1 MPSSQILIIL
11 IAILLIG
18 VLILLIILNKK
29 SKNIDALYK
38 KNKILERS
46 SEYSKDGLLVIT
58 QAKEIITFN
67 DVAKQLFF
75 LYNQELGKAVIL
87 KMSDGKMESINT
99 LIKANKERLE
109 HFKSFSVEATLLKKR
124 TEIPVRILF
133 EAYSVSKKS
142 SEYDTIIIISDISQE
157 LMVTKHRHRD
167 LLTNLPNQSQAM
179 LDIGVFMNKMNTT
192 NKKFGLVL
200 LEIDHFS
207 DIRAILG
214 HISTDLLIGKIVESL
229 KYFAREI
236 DSSVYQM
243 TRNNFLLLIP
253 EITTEIEVKDIIKI
267 IRNDLSNLLDNEVTN
282 IDLTFSTGVSFFP
295 LSGNGI
301 DMLIDNTYK
310 ALAKAEEKGN
320 GHIVIDYEMSLD
332 KDKNHELKLF
342 TQMND
347 ALENNQFEL
356 YYQPYIDMNSGAIE
370 GAEALIR
377 WKHPDRGLISPI
389 EFIPL
394 AEKTGFIIELGKF
407 VVEEAVKQQK
417 KWELFDFHKLPIA
430 INLSLREIE
439 SGDMV
444 DFVAKL
450 LNKYQINPALLN
462 FEITENIGMVN
473 AEVAK
478 KEFIALKKLGVSLAL
493 DDFGTGYASFSY
505 LRDFPLD
512 ILKID
517 LAFISN
523 IIENEEHQKIVKA
536 MVNLGHNFDLKVI
549 AKGIEDKETHDLIQS
564 YKCDMAQG
572 YYFSK
577 PLPVFEFQELIRKE
591 L

>member
-11 IAILLIG
+11 IIVLSIG
-18 VLILLIILNKK
+18 VLILFIILHKK
-29 SKNIDALYK
+29 SKKINNLYK
-38 KNKILERS
+38 NNKILELS

-58 QAKEIITFN
+58 KSKKIITYNNIAKE
-67 DVAKQLFF
+67 LFS
-75 LYNQELGKAVIL
+75 LYNDELNKAVIL

-99 LIKANKERLE
+99 LVKANIERLE
-109 HFKSFSVEATLLKKR
+109 HFNSFSIEATLLKKR
-124 TEIPVRILF
+124 TEIPVRIIF
-133 EAYSVSKKS
+133 ETLSLSKKS
-142 SEYDTIIIISDISQE
+142 SEYDIIIIINDISQE
-157 LMVTKHRHRD
+157 LMVTKYKNRD

-179 LDIGVFMNKMNTT
+179 LDIGHFINKMNLSSQ
-192 NKKFGLVL
+192 KFGLVL

-243 TRNNFLLLIP
+243 TKHNFLLLIP
-253 EITTEIEVKDIIKI
+253 DITTEVEVKDIIKI
-267 IRNDLSNLLDNEVTN
+267 IRNDLSNLLNNEITH

-295 LSGNGI
+295 LSGNGV

-320 GHIVIDYEMSLD
+320 GHIVIDYDMSLD

-342 TQMND
+342 NQMND
-347 ALENNQFEL
+347 ALKNNQFEL
-356 YYQPYIDMNSGAIE
+356 YYQPYIDMNSGSIE

-377 WKHPDRGLISPI
+377 WKHPEKGLISPI
-389 EFIPL
+389 DFIPL

-407 VVEEAVKQQK
+407 VIEEAIKQQK

-439 SGDMV
+439 TGDMV

-478 KEFIALKKLGVSLAL
+478 REFIALKKLGVSLAL

-505 LRDFPLD
+505 LKDFPLD

-517 LAFISN
+517 LGFISN
-523 IIENEEHQKIVKA
+523 IVENEEHQKIVKA
-536 MVNLGHNFDLKVI
+536 MVTLGHNFNLKVI
-549 AKGIEDKETHDLIQS
+549 AKGIEDKGTHDLIQS

-577 PLPVFEFQELIRKE
+577 PLPVFEFQELIRK
-591 L
+591 

>member
-253 EITTEIEVKDIIKI
+253 DITTEIEVKDIIKI

>member
-1 MPSSQILIIL
+1 MASSQILIIF
-11 IAILLIG
+11 ITILSIV
-18 VLILLIILNKK
+18 VLILFIILNKK
-29 SKNIDALYK
+29 SKKADDLYK
-38 KNKILERS
+38 KNKILERLS
-46 SEYSKDGLLVIT
+46 KYSENGLVVIGSNGEINT
-58 QAKEIITFN
+58 LNDIAKE
-67 DVAKQLFF
+67 LFH
-75 LYNQELGKAVIL
+75 LSYSEVDKAIIL
-87 KMSDGKMESINT
+87 KMSDGKMESIST
-99 LIKANKERLE
+99 LIKDNKERLE
-109 HFKSFSVEATLLKKR
+109 HLKYFSIEATLLKKR
-124 TEIPVRILF
+124 TEIPVRIHF
-133 EAYSVSKKS
+133 EAYSISKKS
-142 SEYDTIIIISDISQE
+142 TKYDILIIISDISQE
-157 LMVTKHRHRD
+157 LIVTEYRNRD
-167 LLTNLPNQSQAM
+167 LLTNLPNQNKAM
-179 LDIGVFMNKMNTT
+179 LDIGIFMNKMNTT

-200 LEIDHFS
+200 LGIDHFS

-214 HISTDLLIGKIVESL
+214 HISTDILIGKIVESL

-243 TRNNFLLLIP
+243 TKNNFLLLIP
-253 EITTEIEVKDIIKI
+253 DITTETEVRDIIKMI
-267 IRNDLSNLLDNEVTN
+267 KNDLNKLLDSEVTG
-282 IDLTFSTGVSFFP
+282 IDLTFSIGASFFP
-295 LSGNGI
+295 LSGNGV

-310 ALAKAEEKGN
+310 ALAKAEENGN
-320 GHIVIDYEMSLD
+320 GHIIIDYEMSLD
-332 KDKNHELKLF
+332 KEKNNELKLF

-347 ALENNQFEL
+347 ALKNNQFEL
-356 YYQPYIDMNSGAIE
+356 YYQPYIDINSGYIE

-377 WKHPDRGLISPI
+377 WKHPNRGLISPI

-407 VVEEAVKQQK
+407 VVEEAIKQQK

-439 SGDMV
+439 TGDMV

-450 LNKYQINPALLN
+450 LDKYQINPELLN

-517 LAFISN
+517 LKFISD
-523 IIENEEHQKIVKA
+523 IIGNKEHQKIVKA
-536 MVNLGHNFDLKVI
+536 MVNLGHNFNLKVI
-549 AKGIEDKETHDLIQS
+549 AKGIEDKETYNLIQS
-564 YKCDMAQG
+564 YNCDMAQG

-591 L
+591 T

>member
-1 MPSSQILIIL
+1 MLSSQILLII
-11 IAILLIG
+11 IAILSIG
-18 VLILLIILNKK
+18 VLTLLSILYKK
-29 SKNIDALYK
+29 SKLENGLNRKI
-38 KNKILERS
+38 KILERS
-46 SEYSKDGLLVIT
+46 SEYSEDGLLVIT
-58 QAKEIITFN
+58 KSQELITFN
-67 DVAKQLFF
+67 DMAKQLFL
-75 LYNQELGKAVIL
+75 LYNKELAKAVIL
-87 KMSDGKMESINT
+87 KMSDGKMESINS
-99 LIKANKERLE
+99 LIKANRERLE

-124 TEIPVRILF
+124 KEIAVRISF
-133 EAYSVSKKS
+133 EAYFISEKS
-142 SEYDTIIIISDISQE
+142 SEYDIIVIIRDISQE
-157 LMVTKHRHRD
+157 LLVTKHRHRD

-192 NKKFGLVL
+192 GKKFGLVL
-200 LEIDHFS
+200 LGIDHFS

-214 HISTDLLIGKIVESL
+214 HRSTDLLIGKIVESL
-229 KYFAREI
+229 RYFAREI

-253 EITTEIEVKDIIKI
+253 DITKEDEVKKIIKT
-267 IRNDLSNLLDNEVTN
+267 IRDDLSTLLDSEVTHV
-282 IDLTFSTGVSFFP
+282 DLTFSTGVSFFP
-295 LSGNGI
+295 VSGNGI
-301 DMLIDNTYK
+301 DMLIDNAYK

-332 KDKNHELKLF
+332 RTNNSELHLF
-342 TQMND
+342 TQMNNAIKD
-347 ALENNQFEL
+347 NQFEL
-356 YYQPYIDMNSGAIE
+356 YYQPYIDMNSGAIQ

-377 WKHPDRGLISPI
+377 WRHPDKGLISPM

-407 VVEEAVKQQK
+407 VVEEAIKQQK
-417 KWELFDFHKLPIA
+417 KWELFEFHELPIA

-439 SGDMV
+439 TGDMV
-444 DFVAKL
+444 EFVDNL
-450 LNKYQINPALLN
+450 LNKYQINPALIK
-462 FEITENIGMVN
+462 FEITESVGMVN
-473 AEVAK
+473 TEVAK
-478 KEFIALKKLGVSLAL
+478 KEFLALKKLGVSLAL

-512 ILKID
+512 TLKID
-517 LAFISN
+517 LAFVAN
-523 IIENEEHQKIVKA
+523 IVENQEHQKIVKA
-536 MVNLGHNFDLKVI
+536 MVNLGHNFGLKVI
-549 AKGIEDKETHDLIQS
+549 AKGIEDKATHDLIQS